1 MGLNQQNVGKSRNP
15 LESPC
20 EVSVQLSQLHSA
32 QVFKFVC
39 MLSSANLAQGVGRS
53 CHSES
58 PGTLDRLTSCPVFSK
73 SPQPDLKTTGTDD

>member
-1 MGLNQQNVGKSRNP
+1 MGSNQQNVGKSRNP

-20 EVSVQLSQLHSA
+20 EVSVQLSQLHST

-39 MLSSANLAQGVGRS
+39 MRSSANLAQGVGCP

-58 PGTLDRLTSCPVFSK
+58 PGTLDRLTSCPVFSE